1 MRDKLRCSLVYD
13 LIADFSCFAFWRCAS
28 DTSPRN
34 KKSALDPEY
43 KVRKKKSIWITFD
56 VFYLYLCPLLKLL
69 RSNCLCGS
77 CSAAQQLTLNS
88 ARPREKYRDS
98 RVRAIRNTSWCVRK
112 LTPSEARGSAL
123 KRRRRRRRT
132 LHN

>member
-69 RSNCLCGS
+69 SLIENNQNWLSDRIVYAARAVLRSN
-77 CSAAQQLTLNS
+77 
-88 ARPREKYRDS
+88 
-98 RVRAIRNTSWCVRK
+98 
-112 LTPSEARGSAL
+112 
-123 KRRRRRRRT
+123 
-132 LHN
+132 